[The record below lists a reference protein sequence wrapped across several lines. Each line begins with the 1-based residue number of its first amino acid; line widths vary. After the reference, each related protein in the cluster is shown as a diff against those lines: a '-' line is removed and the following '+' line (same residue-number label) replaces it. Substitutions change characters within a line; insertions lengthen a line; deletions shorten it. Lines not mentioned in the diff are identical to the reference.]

1 MTNVEQR
8 FNLCSKRRTILKKD
22 GHMLIIGGPGSGK
35 TTIALIKAHRIVTR
49 GLPDTQS
56 VLFLSFSNAAVQR
69 IAESAVGLLRGEIG
83 EKIEIKTY
91 HSFAWD
97 ILRSHGYLLSR
108 RRQLK
113 ILPSHDVDV
122 QKAGLD
128 DATWSREE
136 KLLFVE
142 DGFVTFDQFA
152 PRTAELFRR
161 SPQLLCLY
169 ASAYPYVFVDEFQDT
184 DNAQWAIVKALA
196 TRCDIIALG
205 DPNQRIYNF
214 RPGVSPTRIDEFC
227 EQLDPQVFD
236 FANENNRSPETGIT
250 NFGQALLQRRDGLP
264 RCSGVRVFTFPPGC
278 LSPWLKLA
286 TRDALRE
293 TRRRSGRANVN
304 IAVAARTKVLVR
316 LISDYLYDE
325 HILNK
330 VRHGP
335 IYHDVLIDQTQVFLS
350 ARVIAFLLESNVLSA
365 EQATIGT
372 LELLAAIHRAAGN
385 KTRLAKA
392 DQVLVWA
399 NKIREGTPKA
409 TKLVQSVMGLVE
421 SLRQDVWCGSPRKDW
436 IRVRDELESSRG
448 EDLRR
453 VAGNVRFLRLLR
465 RGSDMEQSLS
475 ELWCK
480 QGNYTG
486 AGQAVETAILR
497 DQILDSVR
505 PPSMVT
511 LMTMHQLKGREY
523 DGVVVV
529 EDAYQPF
536 VGHREQAPY
545 MESRRLLQV
554 SVTRARVFAVLVT
567 PKSRSSLE
575 KLYGT
580 LQ

>member
-1 MTNVEQR
+1 M
-8 FNLCSKRRTILKKD
+8 
-22 GHMLIIGGPGSGK
+22 
-35 TTIALIKAHRIVTR
+35 
-49 GLPDTQS
+49 
-56 VLFLSFSNAAVQR
+56 
-69 IAESAVGLLRGEIG
+69 
-83 EKIEIKTY
+83 
-91 HSFAWD
+91 
-97 ILRSHGYLLSR
+97 
-108 RRQLK
+108 
-113 ILPSHDVDV
+113 
-122 QKAGLD
+122 
-128 DATWSREE
+128 
-136 KLLFVE
+136 
-142 DGFVTFDQFA
+142 
-152 PRTAELFRR
+152 
-161 SPQLLCLY
+161 
-169 ASAYPYVFVDEFQDT
+169 
-184 DNAQWAIVKALA
+184 
-196 TRCDIIALG
+196 
-205 DPNQRIYNF
+205 
-214 RPGVSPTRIDEFC
+214 
-227 EQLDPQVFD
+227 
-236 FANENNRSPETGIT
+236 
-250 NFGQALLQRRDGLP
+250 
-264 RCSGVRVFTFPPGC
+264 
-278 LSPWLKLA
+278 
-286 TRDALRE
+286 
-293 TRRRSGRANVN
+293 
-304 IAVAARTKVLVR
+304 
-316 LISDYLYDE
+316 
-325 HILNK
+325 
-330 VRHGP
+330 
-335 IYHDVLIDQTQVFLS
+335 FLS

-399 NKIREGTPKA
+399 NRIREGTPKA